1 MRDEKYS
8 YLIKSLFLLD
18 SMYWK
23 ALNRKVKYTAKDI
36 KEILQ
41 KDNVNFVYK
50 HILFTQYF
58 NKI

>member
-1 MRDEKYS
+1 MREEKYS
-8 YLIKSLFLLD
+8 YLMKSLFLLD

-23 ALNRKVKYTAKDI
+23 SINGEANYTAKDI
-36 KEILQ
+36 KEVLK

>member
-1 MRDEKYS
+1 
-8 YLIKSLFLLD
+8 
-18 SMYWK
+18 MYWK

-41 KDNVNFVYK
+41 KDNVEFAYR
-50 HILFTQYF
+50 HILYKQYF